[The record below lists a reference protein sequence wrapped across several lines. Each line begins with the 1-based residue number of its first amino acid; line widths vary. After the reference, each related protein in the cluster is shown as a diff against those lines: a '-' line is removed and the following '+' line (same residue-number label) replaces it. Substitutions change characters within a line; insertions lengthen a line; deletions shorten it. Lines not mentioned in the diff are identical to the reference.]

1 MENSKIDISVVV
13 GCPKIQHWTI
23 DQLCQRLLTIVS
35 PVLYLN
41 IAMFAL
47 WYNRLRQTLEHWA
60 CANTTLKNY
69 SNKPTSAAS
78 VSLVSASDWS
88 ILGCLVTI
96 CQQREYAP
104 VMKWTRIQVNI
115 WHLYLHGYFTKIY
128 AAVTMMEADTEADR
142 VRGRTGFFSH
152 TLW

>member
-1 MENSKIDISVVV
+1 MSLASELNHRSVMLEAFNH
-13 GCPKIQHWTI
+13 C
-23 DQLCQRLLTIVS
+23 
-35 PVLYLN
+35 
-41 IAMFAL
+41 FAGIIPE
-47 WYNRLRQTLEHWA
+47 YCNVCSCGITGFGKHSNWA
-60 CANTTLKNY
+60 CENMTLKNY

-115 WHLYLHGYFTKIY
+115 WHLYQHDYFTKIY
-128 AAVTMMEADTEADR
+128 AAVTMMEADTAADR
-142 VRGRTGFFSH
+142 VRGRTSFFWH